1 MLRDSAN
8 DDKGVIGIL
17 ENKARKIINKRVK
30 EQTLSRGHKKKLLKD
45 VGYDIKKKGGQRVAL
60 SKPPAALDRP

>member
-1 MLRDSAN
+1 MLPDSAH

-17 ENKARKIINKRVK
+17 ENMARKIINKK

-45 VGYDIKKKGGQRVAL
+45 VGYDIKKKGG
-60 SKPPAALDRP
+60 